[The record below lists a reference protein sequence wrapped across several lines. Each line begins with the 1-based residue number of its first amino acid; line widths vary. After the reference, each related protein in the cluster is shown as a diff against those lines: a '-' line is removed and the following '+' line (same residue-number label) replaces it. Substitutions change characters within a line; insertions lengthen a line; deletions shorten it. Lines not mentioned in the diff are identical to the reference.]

1 MAIAY
6 VYIVASTNT
15 VMKTYVGFCFL
26 GILSLHFSC
35 YAQGEMPVDDG
46 CQGRK
51 PVHFYLSM
59 EGIMAVPVAPL
70 KTYSDVRGGV
80 RFALG
85 GPLKASSPFSVGLE
99 LGGIFSGSKKDKFKG
114 LDVKTSTTMVE
125 LQPVLRYIPKMKH
138 ALDPYFEFTIGIMA
152 ASTITTSEIVD
163 EPTFL
168 EEVLFGSETQ
178 VETTTH
184 QRGGSTNLSYGLGAG
199 VIINDCVTVGVRYQ
213 HANPVDYIDFNNV
226 SVNNGA
232 IQYEVNRIPL
242 DMIQITIGIGIW
254 RMP

>member
-1 MAIAY
+1 
-6 VYIVASTNT
+6 
-15 VMKTYVGFCFL
+15 
-26 GILSLHFSC
+26 
-35 YAQGEMPVDDG
+35 MPVDE
-46 CQGRK
+46 GRQPSK
-51 PVHFYLSM
+51 PVHFYVSM
-59 EGIMAVPVAPL
+59 EGIMAVPVASL

-80 RFALG
+80 RFTLG
-85 GPLKASSPFSVGLE
+85 GPLKASSPLSVGLG

-114 LDVKTSTTMVE
+114 LDVKTNTTLLE

-138 ALDPYFEFTIGIMA
+138 PVVPYFEFAIGIMA
-152 ASTITTSEIVD
+152 ASTITKSEIVD

-168 EEVLFGSETQ
+168 EEVLFGAETE
-178 VETTTH
+178 VETITH

-199 VIINDCVTVGVRYQ
+199 LIIKNCVTLGVRYQ

>member
-1 MAIAY
+1 
-6 VYIVASTNT
+6 
-15 VMKTYVGFCFL
+15 MKTYVGFCFL

-35 YAQGEMPVDDG
+35 YAQGETPVDEG
-46 CQGRK
+46 SQPRK
-51 PVHFYLSM
+51 PAHFYVSLD
-59 EGIMAVPVAPL
+59 GIMAIPVASL
-70 KTYSDVRGGV
+70 KTYSNIRGGF

-85 GPLKASSPFSVGLE
+85 GPLKANSPLSLGLE

-114 LDVKTSTTMVE
+114 LDVKTSTTIVE
-125 LQPVLRYIPKMKH
+125 LQPVLRYIPKNKH
-138 ALDPYFEFTIGIMA
+138 VVDPYFEFAIGIMA
-152 ASTITTSEIVD
+152 ASTSTTSEIVD

-199 VIINDCVTVGVRYQ
+199 VIISDCVTIGVRYQ
-213 HANPVDYIDFNNV
+213 HANPVEYIDFNNV
-226 SVNNGA
+226 FVKDGA

-254 RMP
+254 RKP